1 MKRSIILFPL
11 FVVALGS
18 LTLPLNKSYEK
29 VSAVDEGIIADGEY
43 FIINDNDSYGLKYSS
58 NEINN
63 SEAYAYLAKPFMFTH
78 QGNNVYHITQNGY
91 TVVRQKGSTG
101 NVLFKNDGTGYPD
114 WTISNASDGYFYL
127 DCTNDTDTRRFNYY
141 VSSNS
146 YFEVRRTNSSDLK
159 HPNIKLLSVNEGIS
173 SFVTAMQN
181 IPCNNPTEE
190 QRKDAWNLAKEAYD
204 NLTDSPNK
212 RALQYVTAD
221 KDADINT
228 VAWAMS
234 KYDYVR
240 NKYGYDGDDNF
251 LNRSDVDY
259 HVFDQGSNSLS
270 YSNSMNII
278 AVVVVSITVLSSLLL
293 VNFIKK
299 KQK

>member
-1 MKRSIILFPL
+1 
-11 FVVALGS
+11 
-18 LTLPLNKSYEK
+18 
-29 VSAVDEGIIADGEY
+29 
-43 FIINDNDSYGLKYSS
+43 
-58 NEINN
+58 
-63 SEAYAYLAKPFMFTH
+63 
-78 QGNNVYHITQNGY
+78 
-91 TVVRQKGSTG
+91 
-101 NVLFKNDGTGYPD
+101 
-114 WTISNASDGYFYL
+114 
-127 DCTNDTDTRRFNYY
+127 
-141 VSSNS
+141 
-146 YFEVRRTNSSDLK
+146 
-159 HPNIKLLSVNEGIS
+159 
-173 SFVTAMQN
+173 MQN

-212 RALQYVTAD
+212 RALKYVTAD

-240 NKYGYDGDDNF
+240 NKYGYDGGDNF

-259 HVFDQGSNSLS
+259 HIFDQGSNSLS
-270 YSNSMNII
+270 YSNNMNIT